1 MCGAP
6 AARRRYRACITLATA
21 LCLAVILGLQPNV
34 TGAQANE
41 GGAALEPPPGDAP
54 DTGLALVVVDFDGVV
69 QRSQAMQSI
78 NQSVGGLQRLLGA
91 RFREEENR
99 LRQREAELTELRG
112 VLDPEEFA
120 RQRRAFEEEIV
131 EIQREAQ
138 LQRAR
143 LDAAEEAATG
153 RVREALIG
161 ILVELADQRSVQAVL
176 DSSTVVLFSPR
187 LDVSDAAS
195 ARLDEVLPRVNLALP
210 TELIDLLG
218 LGRAAPA
225 PPPDPDANAGDSAP
239 QPGQRPVED

>member
-1 MCGAP
+1 MRRAP
-6 AARRRYRACITLATA
+6 AARWQQRATRGAPALT
-21 LCLAVILGLQPNV
+21 LCLAVILGAPPPQ
-34 TGAQANE
+34 TWAQA
-41 GGAALEPPPGDAP
+41 AGDAAVPEPAP
-54 DTGLALVVVDFDGVV
+54 DVGLALIVVDFDGVV

-78 NQSVGGLQRLLGA
+78 TQSVGGLQRLLGA

-120 RQRRAFEEEIV
+120 RQRRTFEEEIV

-161 ILVELADQRSVQAVL
+161 ILAELADQRGVQAVL
-176 DSSTVVLFSPR
+176 DSSNVVLFSPR

-195 ARLDEVLPRVNLALP
+195 ERLDEVLPRVNLALP

-218 LGRAAPA
+218 LGRTAPA
-225 PPPDPDANAGDSAP
+225 SPATGPEP
-239 QPGQRPVED
+239 RPESVGSRPRPHPVQQ